1 MKRILSLVVAVAT
14 TLTAMAQS
22 PEAIRELIRRNPNFA
37 GPTVT
42 TYDNIE
48 RGKIASAPKGYKP
61 FYFTMA
67 SRHGSRYELK
77 DTTFVNHTEVFNRAA
92 KLGIL
97 TPLGE
102 EIRQILL
109 RATAE
114 HIGKEAELTSL
125 GQQQLRGIGRRAYS
139 NFKSIFDS
147 GSIEGKSSTKMR
159 CVFSMVAF
167 VDGLKEG
174 NPTLPV
180 EIEARESYMA
190 LMRPMQNHPN
200 TSKEVVAA
208 WSKYAKNR
216 LDTWGSKFIS
226 QVDEKQ
232 YATMLSKV
240 VTRPDLLIEK
250 CGVSNLFMFFR
261 KTHHLLLFSQNF
273 GICDAEILTRTFTL
287 EEQYLLY
294 LFKTTGWL
302 HWAGGWG
309 NKLIESY
316 TSYMR
321 PLIDDIFEKGQAAIE
336 GKNPHVANLRF
347 THDSI
352 LVPLFTILGYNNCA
366 LIYDT
371 DWEKACC
378 SVPFSTIIPMAAN
391 LQIVLYRNKAGEVL
405 VRSLLNERDVF
416 LPIECES
423 APFYKWE
430 DFRALAYKNL
440 DKLDKTRNELFPQL
454 KR

>member
-1 MKRILSLVVAVAT
+1 MKRFLSLVVAVTAT
-14 TLTAMAQS
+14 LAAMAQS

-37 GPTVT
+37 GTT
-42 TYDNIE
+42 AITYDNIE

-125 GQQQLRGIGRRAYS
+125 GQRQLRGVGRRAYS
-139 NFKSIFDS
+139 NFKSVFDS
-147 GSIEGKSSTKMR
+147 GSVEGKSSTKMR

-174 NPTLPV
+174 NSTIPV
-180 EIEARESYMA
+180 EIEARESYMP
-190 LMRPMQNHPN
+190 LMRPMPYHPD
-200 TSKEVVAA
+200 TSKEVVAK

-216 LDTWGSKFIS
+216 YQTWGHKFIS
-226 QVDEKQ
+226 QVDEKA

-240 VTRPDLLIEK
+240 VTHPELLTEK
-250 CGVSNLFMFFR
+250 CGVANLFRFFSN
-261 KTHHLLLFSQNF
+261 THHLLLFAQNF
-273 GICDAEILTRTFTL
+273 EVCDKEILKRTFTL
-287 EEQYLLY
+287 DEQYLCY
-294 LFKTTGWL
+294 LFKTTSWL
-302 HWAGGWG
+302 HWTGGWG
-309 NKLIESY
+309 NKIIESY
-316 TSYMR
+316 TSYVR
-321 PLIDDIFEKGQAAIE
+321 PLVDDIFEKGQAAIE
-336 GKNPHVANLRF
+336 GKNPHVANVRF

-352 LVPLFTILGYNNCA
+352 LVPLITVLGYNDCA
-366 LIYDT
+366 LQYNT

-378 SVPFSTIIPMAAN
+378 SVPFNTIIPMGAN
-391 LQIVLYRNKAGEVL
+391 LQIVLYRHKAGEVL

-440 DKLDKTRNELFPQL
+440 DKLDKTRNDLFPQL